1 MSSKSSRAKR
11 QRQQALQNKRLK
23 EELRQAKEL
32 PTPKD
37 VPADDTAIPAIAQ
50 DTITPKPQKKVKPY
64 TAALQHK
71 AKIQKI
77 WIVGLS
83 LCCGV
88 LLSCVVVLALSSQKV
103 DENAATPDPSM
114 EVVNR
119 TPTDFRIND
128 VHFSKAAVDV
138 NTPSWMQTQTE
149 YLMSPD
155 FTRYDGKDCYINVY
169 KGFPSYADNDAFEV
183 AVSDYVK
190 TMQSALTNEGDFVNI
205 SVVEDTPEFRAIDG
219 QSDNGDVRYSLY
231 LDKDGVQEAGLS
243 CNIPGVNADTYDWSI
258 LQGLLLKYLGIDFS
272 VEDLTALHDLA
283 YAKAQA
289 TGGNQIVM
297 LLSPQEMQQTTMVAE
312 VRDYNTSTETF
323 VFDTRLLVQGS
334 QLESEEGHA
343 HTEG

>member
-11 QRQQALQNKRLK
+11 QRQQALKNKRLR
-23 EELRQAKEL
+23 EEFRQSMGLASSEDA
-32 PTPKD
+32 PVEGATTP
-37 VPADDTAIPAIAQ
+37 VAMQ
-50 DTITPKPQKKVKPY
+50 DAITPKPQKKVKPY

-83 LCCGV
+83 LCCAV
-88 LLSCVVVLALSSQKV
+88 LFSCVLALALSSQKV
-103 DENAATPDPSM
+103 DETVTTPDPSM
-114 EVVNR
+114 EAANR
-119 TPTDFRIND
+119 TPTDFRIDD

-138 NTPSWMQTQTE
+138 NAPSWMQTQTE

-219 QSDNGDVRYSLY
+219 QSSNGDIRYSLY

-289 TGGNQIVM
+289 TGGNQVVM

-334 QLESEEGHA
+334 QLESEEGHV